1 MRVKRMK
8 DITVLLSACNSPTMP
23 GLIKCIKNNGERN
36 IRIIGID
43 MSEEPSAKYLVDKF
57 YRVPSAEDPSY
68 ADIVLSICKN
78 EDVDIYFP
86 NISMEV
92 SALAIRMD
100 EFNEAGVILSISSQE
115 SVDIANN
122 KLHTYQIMKE
132 NNIPV
137 PKFYP
142 VHNIE
147 DFIQGCKEMGYPE
160 KAVCLKIV
168 SGSGSRGVRIIDSN
182 RSRYQIF
189 KNEKPNSF
197 FTSYEDMLS
206 VLREVDVLDEMML
219 VEYMPGIE
227 YTVDLLADNGKVLYQ
242 VGRENTVSLM
252 SIAQESTLVLNT
264 HAYDVAKSVVN
275 LLKMDGNIGFD
286 FMKNEEGLPVLM
298 DINPR
303 ITATVSVIAAGG
315 VNLPYLRIKQLLG
328 EELPELT
335 VNYGVRLKRRYHEMF
350 TDKDGNEVIW

>member
-1 MRVKRMK
+1 MK

-43 MSEEPSAKYLVDKF
+43 MSEEPSAKHIVDKF

-68 ADIVLSICKN
+68 VDIVLSICKN

-100 EFNEAGVILSISSQE
+100 EFSEAGVILSISSQE

-147 DFIQGCKEMGYPE
+147 DFIRGCKEMGYPE

-219 VEYMPGIE
+219 VEYMPGME

-264 HAYDVAKSVVN
+264 HAYDVAKNVVS

-286 FMKNEEGLPVLM
+286 FMKDANGLPVLM

-328 EELPELT
+328 EELPKLT

-350 TDKDGNEVIW
+350 TDKDGNEVVW